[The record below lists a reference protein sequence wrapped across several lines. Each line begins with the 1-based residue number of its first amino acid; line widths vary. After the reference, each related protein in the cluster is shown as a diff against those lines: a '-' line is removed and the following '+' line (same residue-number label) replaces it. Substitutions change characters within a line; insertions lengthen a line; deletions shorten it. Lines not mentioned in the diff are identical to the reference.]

1 MSKIPDM
8 YIQKFEYTDTLD
20 KLTKVLQMYAL
31 MINLEIGKIYLRPRL
46 VEVLAFYI
54 LRDYSNETKELIIQ
68 TLGIEK
74 ANLNQINS
82 ELTKK
87 GYLRIDQRSFRKKH
101 LSPAMLQIKDY
112 FTNDESFCLLG
123 FKFEKEEHRKV
134 NE

>member
-31 MINLEIGKIYLRPRL
+31 MINLKIGKIYLRPRL

-74 ANLNQINS
+74 ANLNQINV
-82 ELTKK
+82 K
-87 GYLRIDQRSFRKKH
+87 
-101 LSPAMLQIKDY
+101 
-112 FTNDESFCLLG
+112 
-123 FKFEKEEHRKV
+123 
-134 NE
+134 

>member
-31 MINLEIGKIYLRPRL
+31 MVNLKIGKIYLRPRL

-54 LRDYSNETKELIIQ
+54 LRGYSPETKEIIIN
-68 TLGIEK
+68 TLNIEK

-87 GYLRIDQRSFRKKH
+87 GYLRIDQRSFRKKY
-101 LSPAMLQIKDY
+101 LSPAMLQIKEY
-112 FTNDESFCLLG
+112 FMKDEDFCLFG
-123 FKFEKEEHRKV
+123 FKFEKDEQ
-134 NE
+134 